1 MAAMSYNSKQERGWG
16 AEAMELLEREAFLDA
31 LAEYAREARQGD
43 GRLVLIS
50 GESGI
55 GKTALLE
62 EFQHRL
68 KGARSLWGACDGLL
82 TPRPLGPL
90 FDIGAQLDGE
100 LATLCRQG
108 APRDQLFAA
117 FLAEI
122 GSSTFT
128 VAVIEDVHWAD
139 EATIDLLN
147 FLGRRLSRR
156 NALVLVTYRD
166 SELGADHPLRI
177 VLGDLATQRATRRMR
192 LPPLSERAVRRLAEE
207 RDIDATELHKITGGN
222 PFYVSEML
230 AAGWPSVPA
239 TVRDAVGARLARCS
253 PGAREIVETAAV
265 IGARV
270 KPSLL
275 TSVHPDAD
283 SPADQC
289 LQSGMLIADG
299 TDLRFRHELVRMA
312 VDAGIAPHR
321 KTDLHVRLLAALE
334 EAGDADPAL
343 LAHHA
348 EGAADAAAVLA
359 HAPSAAKR
367 SSELGAHREAAAQ
380 YARALRFAG
389 DSGPDI
395 LAPLHEGIATEHS
408 LLDRW
413 DDAEPAMR
421 TAAELR
427 RAMGDVLKVGTDL
440 CFLSTAFWR
449 LCRGRESEAAADEA
463 VAVLEEMPPGRELA
477 WAYAARS
484 ASYIGQGRF
493 DEGVEFML
501 RARALAVEIGDP
513 ALLSYAL
520 NGVGLSEIYAG
531 RDGIASLEQ
540 ALHVALDAGLEAAT
554 GRAYSSLQEAYATR
568 HRFADSERSF
578 TEGMAYCDGREL
590 GVFALCLRGWREQ
603 VLMLMS
609 KWDEAVEMCRETLEG
624 PRISPVNRLNPV
636 RVLGTI
642 RARRGEPGGWDL
654 LDEALELGEGTG
666 EPAWIVP
673 VRAARAELR
682 WLAGDHD
689 AAVAEACEA
698 FAAGHGRVH
707 PWMTG
712 SAVIWLARSGEP
724 IGHQA
729 ELPEPYALELAGD
742 WAGAAAAW
750 EELECPYDAA
760 LAWLGSSDESGLRQA
775 LQTVDDLG
783 ARAAAAAVRRRMK
796 EVGIRV
802 IPRGPRA
809 ATREAPAGLTPREQE
824 VLALISQGLPDKEIS
839 RRLFISERTVQH
851 HVSSVLSKIGVS
863 SRTAAARQAAAMGID
878 SPT

>member
-1 MAAMSYNSKQERGWG
+1 
-16 AEAMELLEREAFLDA
+16 MELLERESFLDA

-43 GRLVLIS
+43 GRLVLVS

-62 EFQHRL
+62 EFQHRI

-122 GSSTFT
+122 GASSTFT

-156 NALVLVTYRD
+156 NALVLVSYRD
-166 SELGADHPLRI
+166 NEVSADHPLRI

-192 LPPLSERAVRRLAEE
+192 LPPLSERAVKQLAVQ
-207 RDIDATELHKITGGN
+207 RDVDASELHRITGGN

-230 AAGWPSVPA
+230 AAGWPSVPP
-239 TVRDAVGARLARCS
+239 TVTDAVGARLARCS
-253 PGAREIVETAAV
+253 ASARDLVETAAV

-270 KPSLL
+270 QPTLL
-275 TSVHPDAD
+275 SSVHPDAD

-289 LQSGMLIADG
+289 LQTGILIPDG
-299 TDLRFRHELVRMA
+299 SDLRFRHELVRMA

-321 KTDLHVRLLAALE
+321 KTDLHVRLLTALE

-348 EGAADAAAVLA
+348 EGAADAVAVLR
-359 HAPSAAKR
+359 HAPAAARR

-389 DSGPDI
+389 DSGPDV
-395 LAPLHEGIATEHS
+395 LAPLHEGIATEYS

-413 DDAEPAMR
+413 EDAEPAMR
-421 TAAELR
+421 TAVDLR
-427 RAMGDVLKVGTDL
+427 RAQGDVLKVGSDL
-440 CFLSTAFWR
+440 VFLSTTFWR
-449 LCRGRESEAAADEA
+449 LCRGQDAEAAGDEA
-463 VAVLEEMPPGRELA
+463 IAVLQDMPPGRELA
-477 WAYAARS
+477 WAFAARGG
-484 ASYIGQGRF
+484 SYISHGQS
-493 DEGVEFML
+493 DEGMDL
-501 RARALAVEIGDP
+501 MRRAQALADTLGDA
-513 ALLSYAL
+513 ALTSKAL
-520 NGVGLSEIYAG
+520 NGMGLCQVYAG
-531 RDGIASLEQ
+531 GDGITSLRQ
-540 ALHVALDAGLEAAT
+540 ALRVALDADLQDAA
-554 GRAYSSLQEAYATR
+554 GRAYSSLQEAFAVL
-568 HRFADSERSF
+568 HHFADSERSF

-603 VLMLMS
+603 VLMLTGQ
-609 KWDEAVEMCRETLEG
+609 WDEAVGMCRETLGG
-624 PRISPVNRLNPV
+624 PRISPINRLNPV

-642 RARRGEPGGWDL
+642 QALRSEPGGWDL
-654 LDEALELGEGTG
+654 MDEALALAEGTG
-666 EPAWIVP
+666 EAAWIVP

-682 WLAGDHD
+682 WLEDD
-689 AAVAEACEA
+689 QRAAVAEAR
-698 FAAGHGRVH
+698 AGCATGAGLVP
-707 PWMTG
+707 PWMIG
-712 SAVIWLARSGEP
+712 SAMIWLARSGERVDSP
-724 IGHQA
+724 A
-729 ELPEPYALELAGD
+729 DLPPAYALELAGD
-742 WAGAAAAW
+742 WAGAAQAW
-750 EELECPYDAA
+750 DELERPYDAA

-775 LQTVDDLG
+775 LQTLDDLG
-783 ARAAAAAVRRRMK
+783 AKVAAAAVRRRMK
-796 EVGIRV
+796 EIGIRA

-809 ATREAPAGLTPREQE
+809 ATREAPAGLTQREQE
-824 VLALISQGLPDKEIS
+824 VLALLAEGLPDKEIS
-839 RRLFISERTVQH
+839 RRLFISERTVHH

-863 SRTAAARQAAAMGID
+863 SRTAAARQAAEMGIGVP
-878 SPT
+878 S

>member
-1 MAAMSYNSKQERGWG
+1 
-16 AEAMELLEREAFLDA
+16 MELLERETFLDA

-43 GRLVLIS
+43 GRLVLVS

-62 EFQHRL
+62 EFQHRV

-100 LATLCRQG
+100 LANLCRQG

-122 GSSTFT
+122 GSSAFT

-156 NALVLVTYRD
+156 NALVLVSYRD
-166 SELGADHPLRI
+166 SEVGADHPLRI

-192 LPPLSERAVRRLAEE
+192 LPPLSQQAVMRLADE
-207 RDIDATELHKITGGN
+207 RDVDATELHKITGGN
-222 PFYVSEML
+222 PFYVIEML

-270 KPSLL
+270 QPALL
-275 TSVHPDAD
+275 SSVHPQAD

-289 LQSGMLIADG
+289 LQTGMLVPDG
-299 TDLRFRHELVRMA
+299 ADLRFRHELVRMA
-312 VDAGIAPHR
+312 VDAGIAPNR
-321 KTDLHVRLLAALE
+321 KTDLHVRLLTALE
-334 EAGDADPAL
+334 EAGSADPAL

-348 EGAADAAAVLA
+348 EGAADAAAVLR
-359 HAPSAAKR
+359 HAPHAARR

-389 DSGPDI
+389 DSGPEV

-413 DDAEPAMR
+413 EDAESAMR
-421 TAAELR
+421 TAIELR
-427 RAMGDVLKVGTDL
+427 QAMGDVVKVGTGL
-440 CFLSTAFWR
+440 RFLSTAYWR
-449 LCRGRESEAAADEA
+449 LCRGQESEAAADEA
-463 VAVLEEMPPGRELA
+463 VAVLEKMPPGRELA

-484 ASYIGQGRF
+484 ASYIGRGRF
-493 DEGVEFML
+493 DEGAGFML
-501 RARALAVEIGDP
+501 RVLALAEEIGDP
-513 ALLSYAL
+513 ALISYAL
-520 NGVGLSEIYAG
+520 NGIGLSEIYAG
-531 RDGIASLEQ
+531 RDGSASLEQ
-540 ALHVALDAGLEAAT
+540 ALRVALDAGLQEGA

-578 TEGMAYCDGREL
+578 AEGMAYCDGREL

-603 VLMLMS
+603 VLMLTG
-609 KWDEAVEMCRETLEG
+609 KWDEAVGMCRETLEG

-642 RARRGEPGGWDL
+642 RARRSEAGGWDL
-654 LDEALELGEGTG
+654 LDEALALGEGTG

-682 WLAGDHD
+682 WLARDRR
-689 AAVAEACEA
+689 AAVAEAR
-698 FAAGHGRVH
+698 AACATGQGRVH
-707 PWMTG
+707 PWMMA

-724 IGHQA
+724 VEHTA
-729 ELPEPYALELAGD
+729 ELPEPYARELAGD

-750 EELECPYDAA
+750 DGLERPYDAA
-760 LAWLGSSDESGLRQA
+760 LAWLGSSDEPGLRQA
-775 LQTVDDLG
+775 LQTLDDLD
-783 ARAAAAAVRRRMK
+783 AKSAAAAVRRRMK
-796 EVGIRV
+796 EIGIRA

-809 ATREAPAGLTPREQE
+809 ATRDAPGGLTPREQE
-824 VLALISQGLPDKEIS
+824 VLALLSEGLPDKEIS
-839 RRLFISERTVQH
+839 RRLFISERTVHH
-851 HVSSVLSKIGVS
+851 HVSSVLAKIGVA
-863 SRTAAARQAAAMGID
+863 SRTAAARQAAAMGIGTP
-878 SPT
+878 STPGTPS